1 MSPWNIVP
9 SNFVWGHLSGDSS
22 KHFFTDRIL
31 GMMFANTT
39 CTVCYS
45 TVMQSALQ
53 GRRSS
58 GKRNSLSL
66 SICKAV
72 NGVGL

>member
-1 MSPWNIVP
+1 MSPRNIVP
-9 SNFVWGHLSGDSS
+9 SNFVWGHRPGGSS

-31 GMMFANTT
+31 GMVFANTT
-39 CTVCYS
+39 CTVRYT
-45 TVMQSALQ
+45 TVMQSPLQ